1 MRPIAKTLGI
11 IRKDDKVLLEQQNRK
26 HSKGTG
32 NFYRP
37 LGGTIEL
44 GEKSG
49 DALIRE
55 FKEEI
60 GADIEIDG
68 YLGCVESIFRVDDQT
83 GHEIIL
89 LYAASFKDSILYEE
103 EMFHV
108 TEPGKQTVA
117 IWVPVEELENDTCI
131 VYPEETKEKIKEYIK
146 HQEAGT

>member
-1 MRPIAKTLGI
+1 MRPISKTLGI
-11 IRKDDKVLLEQQNRK
+11 ICKEGSVLLEQQNRK

-32 NFYRP
+32 IFYRP

-44 GEKSG
+44 GERSG

-60 GADIEIDG
+60 GADIEIDC

-89 LYAASFKDSILYEE
+89 LYAASFKDPLLYEV
-103 EMFHV
+103 EMFPV
-108 TEPGKQTVA
+108 TEPGKETVA
-117 IWVPVEELENDTCI
+117 IWVPLEELGIETCI

-146 HQEAGT
+146 KG